1 MGEEEGGE
9 AAKEAVRRVYE
20 LRVDRSGAGE
30 RLDVYVA
37 RRVRALTRSSVK
49 RLAQKG
55 AVFVDGAVVSANAR
69 LKAGQTI
76 RIEVETRR
84 RRLKPWDLPVEILY
98 EDDYLVALNKPAGVA
113 VHPSETLDEPTLVEA
128 LIAMRPEVKG
138 VGPKMRPGLIH
149 RLDKE
154 TSGVLLVAKEQRF
167 QVEMM
172 RLFQSHRVAKYYVA
186 FVSGVPRRRS
196 GVVDA
201 FIARHPIYR
210 QRFAVSHEGG
220 RRSVTRWRLVR
231 AYGDRFAL
239 ILAKPITGRTHQVRV
254 HMRHLGTPVLCD
266 KLYSSRKAVY
276 LSEIEGAKRRAGELP
291 LIERQAL
298 HARSIAFVHPRLNR
312 FIRLKAPMPD
322 DLRRLL
328 EALDRAFP
336 AVSA

>member
-1 MGEEEGGE
+1 MGEEGAE
-9 AAKEAVRRVYE
+9 AAREAVRRVYE

-37 RRVRALTRSSVK
+37 RRVGALTRSSVK
-49 RLAQKG
+49 KLAQKG
-55 AVFVDGAVVSANAR
+55 AVFVDGATASANTR

-76 RIEVETRR
+76 RIEVEARR
-84 RRLKPWDLPVEILY
+84 RRLKPWNLPVEILY
-98 EDDYLVALNKPAGVA
+98 EDDYLLALNKPAGVA
-113 VHPSETLDEPTLVEA
+113 VHPSDTLDEPTLVEA
-128 LIAMRPEVKG
+128 LIALRPEVKR
-138 VGPKMRPGLIH
+138 VGPEMRSGLIH

-154 TSGVLLVAKEQRF
+154 TSGVLLVAKERQF
-167 QVEMM
+167 QMEMM

-186 FVSGVPRRRS
+186 VVSGVPRSRS

-231 AYGDRFAL
+231 AYGNRFAL

-266 KLYSSRKAVY
+266 KLYSSRKVIYA
-276 LSEIEGAKRRAGELP
+276 SEIEGAKRRAGETP

-298 HARSIAFVHPRLNR
+298 HARSIAFVHPRLGK
-312 FIRLKAPMPD
+312 FIRLKAEMPD

-328 EALDRAFP
+328 EVLNRAFP
-336 AVSA
+336 AVNE